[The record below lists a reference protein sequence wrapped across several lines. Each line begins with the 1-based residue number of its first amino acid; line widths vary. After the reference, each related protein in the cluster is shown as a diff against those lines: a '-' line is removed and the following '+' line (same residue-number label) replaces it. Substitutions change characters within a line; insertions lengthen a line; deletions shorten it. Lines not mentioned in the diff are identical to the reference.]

1 MIPYRIKSD
10 ESTFTVRRT
19 RKNCFECVPRQERKS
34 KFETVDSQKESDR
47 KRWREYH
54 KKRRKGV
61 MEKALEYK
69 GGKCQ
74 ICNYN
79 RCARALEFHHNDPS
93 TKKFGISHD
102 GTYRPWEEVQ
112 EELDKC
118 TLLCANC
125 HREVEDGLLSVV

>member
-1 MIPYRIKSD
+1 MIPYRIKTKD
-10 ESTFTVRRT
+10 STIIVRKT
-19 RKNCFECVPRQERKS
+19 RKNCFECVPRQERATKY
-34 KFETVDSQKESDR
+34 ESIDKRQENDR

-54 KKRRKGV
+54 QKRRKST
-61 MEKALEYK
+61 MDKALEYK

-93 TKKFGISHD
+93 TKKFGISYD
-102 GTYRPWEEVQ
+102 GTYRTWEEVQ
-112 EELDKC
+112 QELDKC

-125 HREVEDGLLSVV
+125 HREVEDGIISV